1 MTAELKALEFN
12 KHDGTF
18 TELSQKSHEKKS
30 YDGMKQL
37 HEKSN
42 WAYKFW
48 ATSKNDIHENE
59 KKTSKEHTRR
69 QENVFMWSGLSTV
82 LN

>member
-1 MTAELKALEFN
+1 MSNHLQNCKKRKKKYFHEMTAELKALEFN

-42 WAYKFW
+42 
-48 ATSKNDIHENE
+48 
-59 KKTSKEHTRR
+59 
-69 QENVFMWSGLSTV
+69 
-82 LN
+82 